1 MLTTRQI
8 SEALDMPHSFLV
20 PPTKPKLSIV
30 KPAPKEEKPA

>member
-8 SEALDMPHSFLV
+8 AEAMDMPHSFLV

-30 KPAPKEEKPA
+30 KPAQKEKKPA